1 MIRIALLAGI
11 CMIIQDSLAV
21 IKYQAAARNRGSIV
35 ACADVIIWV
44 FSITCTTIATFALHG
59 HSMPA
64 KIAVV
69 VCVSIA
75 NVIGNLLGT
84 YLGKRFVADVDNDV
98 QDVRL
103 SSLENRVAALETL
116 TKNKG

>member
-21 IKYQAAARNRGSIV
+21 IKYQAAARNRGFIV
-35 ACADVIIWV
+35 AGADVIIWV
-44 FSITCTTIATFALHG
+44 FSITCTTIAAFALHG
-59 HSMPA
+59 HSMSA

-69 VCVSIA
+69 I
-75 NVIGNLLGT
+75 
-84 YLGKRFVADVDNDV
+84 DVDNNLQND
-98 QDVRL
+98 RL
-103 SSLENRVAALETL
+103 DNFENRIVVLENL